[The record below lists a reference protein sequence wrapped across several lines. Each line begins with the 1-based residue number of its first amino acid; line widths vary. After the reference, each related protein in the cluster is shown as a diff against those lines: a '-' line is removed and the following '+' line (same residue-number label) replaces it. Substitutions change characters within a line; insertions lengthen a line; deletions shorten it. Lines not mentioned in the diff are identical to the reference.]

1 MPLVPDYLAALADLE
16 AYPDTLSADIASAYE
31 VDLADA
37 RTSIGAEYA
46 EQINTLTILN
56 GQLQEFNAALLA
68 RVGVSDDDDNDND
81 NDGDDDN
88 ADADDEQTRG
98 ENISLDD
105 LQEDEDA

>member
-31 VDLADA
+31 VDLTEA
-37 RTSIGAEYA
+37 RTAIGAEYA

-68 RVGVSDDDDNDND
+68 RVGVSDDDNSDD
-81 NDGDDDN
+81 DGDNNDD
-88 ADADDEQTRG
+88 ADDADDEQTRG

>member
-1 MPLVPDYLAALADLE
+1 MALVPDYLAALADLE
-16 AYPDTLSADIASAYE
+16 AYPDTLSADIGSAYE
-31 VDLADA
+31 ADLADA

-68 RVGVSDDDDNDND
+68 RVGVSDDDNSGDN
-81 NDGDDDN
+81 DDDN
-88 ADADDEQTRG
+88 NDDSAADDEQTRG

-105 LQEDEDA
+105 LKEDEDA